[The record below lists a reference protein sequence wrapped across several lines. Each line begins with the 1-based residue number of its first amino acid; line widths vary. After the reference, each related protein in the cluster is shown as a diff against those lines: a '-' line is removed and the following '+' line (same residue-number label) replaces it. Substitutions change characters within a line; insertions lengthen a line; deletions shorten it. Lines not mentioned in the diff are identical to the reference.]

1 MGKDIVRPSH
11 HRLEIVVLRR
21 GIIHAN
27 QISID
32 PKHRWIICREM
43 KVRRFLL
50 GHQFEKCEPWVVTHE
65 EAKLMPAATISGSAI
80 RSAPAT
86 GTI

>member
-1 MGKDIVRPSH
+1 MGRDIVRPSH
-11 HRLEIVVLRR
+11 HRFEIVILRR

-43 KVRRFLL
+43 TVRRLLL
-50 GHQFEKCEPWVVTHE
+50 GYQFENASMRAMHSPLQVNTF
-65 EAKLMPAATISGSAI
+65 
-80 RSAPAT
+80 
-86 GTI
+86 